1 MGVEAGR
8 KGCRHRAAR
17 PCAGREEAVRVV
29 ELEDARGP
37 AERCAGDEA
46 GDRQHAALADQRAEL
61 QGRRQERD
69 QVDAGQGP
77 LEDESAQPVVG
88 CGEPSHDRVFL
99 PSAAGLQ
106 RASLSVF
113 HASGCVT
120 QVSEAD
126 NSGESPGLRR
136 ENLVRTSTGTIAT
149 ACALSAALLV
159 AGCGGDGGKDTKSS
173 GEVFLQPV
181 AAQGPDPFTD
191 STATAASTPS
201 RVTRTPQ
208 STPAQ
213 STPTRSAPAQSTPT
227 GPRAP
232 SPAPRPACTAARRGP
247 AAVTSSG
254 RSPISP
260 PTRPRPAPSRRPRA
274 SRRAASPAICAG

>member
-1 MGVEAGR
+1 MRRPRRSGPCSGVGR
-8 KGCRHRAAR
+8 RSGPGGTVR
-17 PCAGREEAVRVV
+17 GRRS
-29 ELEDARGP
+29 
-37 AERCAGDEA
+37 

-120 QVSEAD
+120 QASEAD

-136 ENLVRTSTGTIAT
+136 ENLVRTSTGTIVT

-213 STPTRSAPAQSTPT
+213 STPRRSAPAQSAPTRTAATPT

>member
-1 MGVEAGR
+1 M
-8 KGCRHRAAR
+8 
-17 PCAGREEAVRVV
+17 
-29 ELEDARGP
+29 
-37 AERCAGDEA
+37 
-46 GDRQHAALADQRAEL
+46 
-61 QGRRQERD
+61 
-69 QVDAGQGP
+69 
-77 LEDESAQPVVG
+77 
-88 CGEPSHDRVFL
+88 
-99 PSAAGLQ
+99 
-106 RASLSVF
+106 
-113 HASGCVT
+113 
-120 QVSEAD
+120 
-126 NSGESPGLRR
+126 
-136 ENLVRTSTGTIAT
+136 RTSTGTIVT

-213 STPTRSAPAQSTPT
+213 STPRRSAPAQSAPTRTAATPT